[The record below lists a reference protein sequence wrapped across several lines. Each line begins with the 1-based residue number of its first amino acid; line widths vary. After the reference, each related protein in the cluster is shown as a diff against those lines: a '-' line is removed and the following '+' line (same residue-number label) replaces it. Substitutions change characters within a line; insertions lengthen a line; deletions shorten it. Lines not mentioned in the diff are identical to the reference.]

1 MSENQPWL
9 SSHLPADQVHPPQ
22 FRAGPHSQGPPCH
35 QVTIPN
41 PAPSTPSCSS
51 CSGPSGAAAQR
62 WGPPDGRFCVPPVP
76 CLMPSL
82 WPASVASSRTAS
94 LSSLA
99 FLCSV
104 FPSHVCVP
112 VRDLSSAQHCC
123 PGSGSMTA
131 PLFHIP
137 LLTLLSFAL
146 HLDLYFHC
154 QCLFSSVFFLSLS
167 HYLLS
172 SPSWAFPVAAF
183 LAIFPFYIL
192 ISHTP
197 TPTFHVCFS
206 LPPPCHLAPFVSAP
220 PSLRPSQSFYS
231 ILSLSHPRSH
241 TLCSSLGVFPV
252 SFRLP
257 RCRHFRPL
265 SPIAPPV
272 ALAASPFMSL
282 CVCSLV
288 PAKVLLC
295 LPSAQRLNP
304 CSLYPFPPF

>member
-1 MSENQPWL
+1 MLRSEWGCGSEVGTSGWEILCAACP
-9 SSHLPADQVHPPQ
+9 LPDALPLACKCSLQ
-22 FRAGPHSQGPPCH
+22 PHSLSLIACVSLLCLPFPC
-35 QVTIPN
+35 
-41 PAPSTPSCSS
+41 
-51 CSGPSGAAAQR
+51 
-62 WGPPDGRFCVPPVP
+62 
-76 CLMPSL
+76 
-82 WPASVASSRTAS
+82 
-94 LSSLA
+94 
-99 FLCSV
+99 
-104 FPSHVCVP
+104 CVP

-137 LLTLLSFAL
+137 LLTFLSFAL

-241 TLCSSLGVFPV
+241 TLCSSLGFFPV

-288 PAKVLLC
+288 PAKVPLC